1 MLNNDVHEALFARLT
16 QDQTL
21 QDLFVS
27 GSGVVDAMPRP
38 RSFPFALLASV
49 ESTDRSTDLISGAA
63 HTILFEVWSRAT
75 NRSQCIS
82 IAERIEFLLLSDDWN
97 ASETL
102 ITSRS
107 RLGCVTSHDRQ
118 SRAFVAR
125 LRIRLNTEP
134 N

>member
-1 MLNNDVHEALFARLT
+1 MLSNDVHEALFAQLS

-21 QDLFVS
+21 QGLLTP
-27 GSGVVDAMPRP
+27 GSGVVDAVPRP

-82 IAERIEFLLLSDDWN
+82 IAERIEFLLLADDWS
-97 ASETL
+97 AAETQ
-102 ITSRS
+102 ITSRA

-125 LRIRLNTEP
+125 LRLRLTTEP
-134 N
+134 H